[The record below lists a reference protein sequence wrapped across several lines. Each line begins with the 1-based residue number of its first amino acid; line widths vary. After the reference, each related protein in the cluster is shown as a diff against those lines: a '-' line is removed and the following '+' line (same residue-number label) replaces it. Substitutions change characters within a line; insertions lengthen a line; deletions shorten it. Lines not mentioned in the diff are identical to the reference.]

1 MTVRKVGEQEGVGC
15 VLQGQKTDGN
25 RTRRTKIP
33 SSVLDEVA
41 TGDAGL
47 TVVLAGAL
55 NAGAAAGVIGLNLRG
70 KTPLE

>member
-1 MTVRKVGEQEGVGC
+1 MN
-15 VLQGQKTDGN
+15 GN
-25 RTRRTKIP
+25 RTRWTKIP

-47 TVVLAGAL
+47 TVVVAGAL
-55 NAGAAAGVIGLNLRG
+55 KAGVVAGAIGLNLRG

>member
-1 MTVRKVGEQEGVGC
+1 MGEQEGVGC
-15 VLQGQKTDGN
+15 VLHGRKTDGN

-47 TVVLAGAL
+47 TVVSAGAL
-55 NAGAAAGVIGLNLRG
+55 KAGAVAGGIGLNLRG